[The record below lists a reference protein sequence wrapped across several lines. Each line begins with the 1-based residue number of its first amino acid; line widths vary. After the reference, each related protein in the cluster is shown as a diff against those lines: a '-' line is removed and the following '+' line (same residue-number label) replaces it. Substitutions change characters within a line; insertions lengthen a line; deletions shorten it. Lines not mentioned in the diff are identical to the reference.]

1 MNEKEFRS
9 FCKLVRMMRDQQK
22 LYFKTRSRQIL
33 QRSKELENQVDRQLN
48 EISDNTKQQ
57 QLNFD

>member
-22 LYFKTRSRQIL
+22 LYFKTRSGQIL
-33 QRSKELENQVDRQLN
+33 QRSKELEKQVDSQLN
-48 EISDNTKQQ
+48 EISDNKVQQ

>member
-48 EISDNTKQQ
+48 ENSDNTVQQ